1 MEQTIKMPQL
11 GESVTEG
18 TITTYLVK
26 PGDRVEEYEPLA
38 EVMTDKVT
46 AEIPATSAGV
56 IKEFLVPEGE
66 TVSVGTPVLTME
78 VESAETATV
87 PAKEES
93 KQEAVAQTEKVE
105 VAASAPSAPRKQSG
119 NGRYSPAVI
128 RLASENEIDLNE
140 LSGSGLGGRITRKDV
155 LRYLSEGRPA
165 RVQEPA
171 TQAPVQET
179 MVQTKLDVP
188 KEAPRPAVEPSKQ
201 MTGSAS
207 SSDRYESIPTAG
219 VRQAIANNMVRSK
232 HEAPHAW
239 LMIEVDVTN
248 LVEARAKLKDE
259 FMKREG
265 VKLTFMPFFMK
276 AAIEA
281 LKKYPMMNSEWAG
294 DHIKVHQDVH
304 LSVAV
309 AANDA
314 LYVPVIRQA
323 DEKNI
328 KGLAVALQDVATRA
342 RENRLKA
349 EEMRG
354 GTFTINNTGA
364 FGSIQSAPI
373 LNYPQAAILS
383 VESIVKR
390 PVWVNGMFAARDMVN
405 LCMSVDHRVLDGLV
419 AGQFLQAIK
428 QSLESI
434 DPNTYTLY

>member
-18 TITTYLVK
+18 TITTFLVK

-56 IKEFLVPEGE
+56 VKEILIGEGD
-66 TVSVGTPVLTME
+66 TVAVGTPVLVME
-78 VESAETATV
+78 VAGAEKETPQVESEETVQEPVA
-87 PAKEES
+87 
-93 KQEAVAQTEKVE
+93 EAVSAA
-105 VAASAPSAPRKQSG
+105 AASTPRKQSG
-119 NGRYSPAVI
+119 NGRFSPAVI
-128 RLASENEIDLNE
+128 RLANENDIDLND
-140 LSGSGLGGRITRKDV
+140 LDGSGLGGRITRKDV
-155 LRYLSEGRPA
+155 LRYLSEGRPVKPEA
-165 RVQEPA
+165 A

-179 MVQTKLDVP
+179 MTQVKLDVP
-188 KEAPRPAVEPSKQ
+188 TEAEKPDVAPVTAPTPSEP
-201 MTGSAS
+201 
-207 SSDRYESIPTAG
+207 SSDRVELIPTAG

-248 LVEARAKLKDE
+248 LVETRAKLKDE
-259 FMKREG
+259 FFNQEG

-276 AAIEA
+276 AAVEA
-281 LKKYPMMNSEWAG
+281 LKKHPMMNSEWAG
-294 DHIKVHQDVH
+294 DHIKVHKDIH

-314 LYVPVIRQA
+314 LYVPVIQHA

-328 KGLAVALQDVATRA
+328 KGLAVALQDVASRA
-342 RENRLKA
+342 RANRLTA
-349 EEMRG
+349 SEMRG

-390 PVWVNGMFAARDMVN
+390 PVWVNGMFAARDIVN

-419 AGQFLQAIK
+419 AGQFLQSIK
-428 QSLESI
+428 QSLEAI

>member
-1 MEQTIKMPQL
+1 MEQTITMPQL

-56 IKEFLVPEGE
+56 VKEFLIPEGE

-78 VESAETATV
+78 VESAEEAAVETKTEPIAETA
-87 PAKEES
+87 PAESVS
-93 KQEAVAQTEKVE
+93 KQAVAT
-105 VAASAPSAPRKQSG
+105 APKKQSG

-128 RLASENEIDLNE
+128 RLANENDIDLNE
-140 LSGSGLGGRITRKDV
+140 LSGSGLGGRITRKDI

-165 RVQEPA
+165 STSEQA

-188 KEAPRPAVEPSKQ
+188 TEAPRPVVEPSQ
-201 MTGSAS
+201 PVAS
-207 SSDRYESIPTAG
+207 SSTSSGRYESIPTAG

-294 DHIKVHQDVH
+294 DHIKVHQDIH

-328 KGLAVALQDVATRA
+328 KGLAVSLQDVATRA

-373 LNYPQAAILS
+373 LNYPQAGILS

-390 PVWVNGMFAARDMVN
+390 PVWMNGMFAARDMVN

-428 QSLESI
+428 HSLESI
-434 DPNTYTLY
+434 DPNTYTVY

>member
-18 TITTYLVK
+18 TITTFLVK

-46 AEIPATSAGV
+46 AEIPATSPGV
-56 IKEFLVPEGE
+56 IKEILIDEGE
-66 TVSVGTPVLTME
+66 TVGVGTPVLIME
-78 VESAETATV
+78 VAGNEEAPTASKQEEPAETKEEPVAVESA
-87 PAKEES
+87 PAS
-93 KQEAVAQTEKVE
+93 KQVNRSK
-105 VAASAPSAPRKQSG
+105 SG
-119 NGRYSPAVI
+119 RFSPAVI
-128 RLASENEIDLNE
+128 RLANENDIDLNE
-140 LSGSGLGGRITRKDV
+140 LSGSGLGGRITRKDIQ
-155 LRYLSEGRPA
+155 RYLSDGRPA
-165 RVQEPA
+165 AVAKTPA
-171 TQAPVQET
+171 EAPIQET
-179 MVQTKLDVP
+179 MMQEKIDIP
-188 KEAPRPAVEPSKQ
+188 KEESSSAVEPVNVSQ
-201 MTGSAS
+201 PIAS
-207 SSDRYESIPTAG
+207 SERIDTIPTAG

-248 LVEARAKLKDE
+248 LVETRAKLKDE
-259 FMKREG
+259 FLKKEG

-281 LKKYPMMNSEWAG
+281 LKKQPMINSEWAG
-294 DHIKVHQDVH
+294 DHIKVHKDIH

-314 LYVPVIRQA
+314 LFVPVIKHA

-349 EEMRG
+349 DEMRG

-434 DPNTYTLY
+434 DSTTYTLY

>member
-1 MEQTIKMPQL
+1 MEQIIKMPQL

-18 TITTYLVK
+18 TITTFLVK

-56 IKEFLVPEGE
+56 VKQMLISEGD
-66 TVSVGTPVLTME
+66 TVAVGTPVLTME
-78 VESAETATV
+78 VEAAESAPVKAEVEPVQVEAAPVETKQAVTAT
-87 PAKEES
+87 S
-93 KQEAVAQTEKVE
+93 
-105 VAASAPSAPRKQSG
+105 SAPRKQN
-119 NGRYSPAVI
+119 NGRFSPAVI
-128 RLASENEIDLNE
+128 RLANENAIDLNE
-140 LSGSGLGGRITRKDV
+140 LDGSGLGGRITRKDV
-155 LRYLSEGRPA
+155 LRYLSEGRPVKPEA
-165 RVQEPA
+165 A
-171 TQAPVQET
+171 TQVPVQET
-179 MVQTKLDVP
+179 MTQTKLDVP
-188 KEAPRPAVEPSKQ
+188 ETVATPAVTPSVPA
-201 MTGSAS
+201 TGA
-207 SSDRYESIPTAG
+207 SSDRVELIPTAG

-248 LVEARAKLKDE
+248 LVAARAKLKDE
-259 FMKREG
+259 FFKREG

-281 LKKYPMMNSEWAG
+281 LKKHPMMNSEWAG
-294 DHIKVHQDVH
+294 DHIKVHQDIH

-314 LYVPVIRQA
+314 LYVPVIKHA

-328 KGLAVALQDVATRA
+328 KGLAVALQDVAARA
-342 RENRLKA
+342 RGNRLKA
-349 EEMRG
+349 DEMRG

-434 DPNTYTLY
+434 DPDTYTLY

>member
-18 TITTYLVK
+18 TITTFLVK

-46 AEIPATSAGV
+46 AEIPATSAGI
-56 IKEFLVPEGE
+56 IKELLIGEGD

-78 VESAETATV
+78 VASATDEPAELTTEDTKQPEQAAVVATV
-87 PAKEES
+87 P
-93 KQEAVAQTEKVE
+93 V
-105 VAASAPSAPRKQSG
+105 SAPPRNRSA
-119 NGRYSPAVI
+119 NGRFSPAVI
-128 RLASENEIDLNE
+128 RLASENDIDLDQ
-140 LSGSGLGGRITRKDV
+140 LDGSGLGGRITRKDV
-155 LRYLSEGRPA
+155 LRYLSEGRP
-165 RVQEPA
+165 RQPEPA
-171 TQAPVQET
+171 TQVPVQET
-179 MVQTKLDVP
+179 MTQVKLDVP
-188 KEAPRPAVEPSKQ
+188 ETVTKPVVAPMTASTPSE
-201 MTGSAS
+201 
-207 SSDRYESIPTAG
+207 SSDRIEMIPTAG
-219 VRQAIANNMVRSK
+219 VRQAIASNMVRSK

-259 FMKREG
+259 FFEREG

-276 AAIEA
+276 AAVEG
-281 LKKYPMMNSEWAG
+281 LKKHPMMNSEWAG
-294 DHIKVHQDVH
+294 DHIKVHKDIH

-314 LYVPVIRQA
+314 LYVPVIKHA

-328 KGLAVALQDVATRA
+328 KGLAVALQDVAGRA
-342 RENRLKA
+342 RANRLKA
-349 EEMRG
+349 DEMRG

>member
-1 MEQTIKMPQL
+1 MEQIIKMPQL

-18 TITTYLVK
+18 TITTFLVK
-26 PGDRVEEYEPLA
+26 PGDRVDEYEPLA

-56 IKEFLVPEGE
+56 IKELLIGEGD

-78 VESAETATV
+78 VESVVNEPAEVKSEATKQPEQAKAVVAATAT
-87 PAKEES
+87 
-93 KQEAVAQTEKVE
+93 
-105 VAASAPSAPRKQSG
+105 ASASPRKQSG
-119 NGRYSPAVI
+119 NGRFSPAVI
-128 RLASENEIDLNE
+128 RLANENEIDLDQ
-140 LSGSGLGGRITRKDV
+140 LDGSGLGGRITRKDV
-155 LRYLSEGRPA
+155 LRYLSEGRPNKA
-165 RVQEPA
+165 EPA
-171 TQAPVQET
+171 TQVSLQET

-188 KEAPRPAVEPSKQ
+188 TEAPRVAVEP
-201 MTGSAS
+201 TVEPTVV
-207 SSDRYESIPTAG
+207 SSDRVEMIPTAG
-219 VRQAIANNMVRSK
+219 VRQAIASNMVRSK

-248 LVEARAKLKDE
+248 LVETRAKLKDE
-259 FMKREG
+259 FFKSEG

-276 AAIEA
+276 AAVES
-281 LKKYPMMNSEWAG
+281 LKKHPMMNSEWAG
-294 DHIKVHQDVH
+294 DHIKVHKDIH

-314 LYVPVIRQA
+314 LYVPVIKHA

-328 KGLAVALQDVATRA
+328 KGLAVALQDVASRA
-342 RENRLKA
+342 RANRLKA
-349 EEMRG
+349 DEMRG

>member
-18 TITTYLVK
+18 TITTFLVK

-56 IKEFLVPEGE
+56 VKEILIGEGD
-66 TVSVGTPVLTME
+66 TVAVGTPVLVME
-78 VESAETATV
+78 VAGTEKETPQVESEETVQEPVA
-87 PAKEES
+87 
-93 KQEAVAQTEKVE
+93 EAVSAA
-105 VAASAPSAPRKQSG
+105 AASTPRKQSG
-119 NGRYSPAVI
+119 NGRFSPAVI
-128 RLASENEIDLNE
+128 RLANENDIDLND
-140 LSGSGLGGRITRKDV
+140 LDGSGLGGRITRKDV
-155 LRYLSEGRPA
+155 LRYLSEGRPVKPEA
-165 RVQEPA
+165 A

-179 MVQTKLDVP
+179 MTQVKLDVP
-188 KEAPRPAVEPSKQ
+188 TEAEKPAVAPVTAPTPSEP
-201 MTGSAS
+201 
-207 SSDRYESIPTAG
+207 SSDRVELIPTAG

-248 LVEARAKLKDE
+248 LVETRAKLKDE
-259 FMKREG
+259 FFNQEG

-276 AAIEA
+276 AAVEA
-281 LKKYPMMNSEWAG
+281 LKKHPMMNSEWAG
-294 DHIKVHQDVH
+294 DHIKVHKDIH

-314 LYVPVIRQA
+314 LYVPVIQHA

-328 KGLAVALQDVATRA
+328 KGLAVALQDVASRA
-342 RENRLKA
+342 RTNRLTA
-349 EEMRG
+349 SEMRG

-390 PVWVNGMFAARDMVN
+390 PVWVNGMFAARDIVN

-419 AGQFLQAIK
+419 AGQFLQSIK
-428 QSLESI
+428 QSLEAI

>member
-1 MEQTIKMPQL
+1 MEQIIKMPQL

-18 TITTYLVK
+18 TITTFLVK
-26 PGDRVEEYEPLA
+26 PGDRVDEYEPLA

-56 IKEFLVPEGE
+56 IKELLIGEGD

-78 VESAETATV
+78 VESAVNEPAEVKSEATKQPEQAKAVVAATAT
-87 PAKEES
+87 
-93 KQEAVAQTEKVE
+93 
-105 VAASAPSAPRKQSG
+105 ASASPRKQSG
-119 NGRYSPAVI
+119 NGRFSPAVI
-128 RLASENEIDLNE
+128 RLANENEIDLDQ
-140 LSGSGLGGRITRKDV
+140 LDGSGLGGRITRKDV
-155 LRYLSEGRPA
+155 LRYLSEGRPNK
-165 RVQEPA
+165 VEPA
-171 TQAPVQET
+171 TQVSLQET

-188 KEAPRPAVEPSKQ
+188 TEAPRVTVEP
-201 MTGSAS
+201 TVEPTVV
-207 SSDRYESIPTAG
+207 SSDRVEMIPTAG
-219 VRQAIANNMVRSK
+219 VRQAIASNMVRSK

-248 LVEARAKLKDE
+248 LVETRAKLKDE
-259 FMKREG
+259 FFKSEG

-276 AAIEA
+276 AAVES
-281 LKKYPMMNSEWAG
+281 LKKHPMMNSEWAG
-294 DHIKVHQDVH
+294 DHIKVHKDIH

-314 LYVPVIRQA
+314 LYVPVIKHA

-328 KGLAVALQDVATRA
+328 KGLAVALQDVASRA
-342 RENRLKA
+342 RANRLKA
-349 EEMRG
+349 DEMRG

>member
-18 TITTYLVK
+18 TITTFLVK
-26 PGDRVEEYEPLA
+26 PGDRVDEYEPLA

-56 IKEFLVPEGE
+56 IKEILIGEGD
-66 TVSVGTPVLTME
+66 TVAVGTPVLVME
-78 VESAETATV
+78 VEAAV
-87 PAKEES
+87 QEEPV
-93 KQEAVAQTEKVE
+93 QEASTKEAVVETSVTEGRAEAVT
-105 VAASAPSAPRKQSG
+105 ASSARKPSG
-119 NGRYSPAVI
+119 NGRFSPAVI
-128 RLASENEIDLNE
+128 RLANENDIDLNE
-140 LSGSGLGGRITRKDV
+140 LDGSGLGGRITRKDV

-165 RVQEPA
+165 KSVA
-171 TQAPVQET
+171 TQAPLQET
-179 MVQTKLDVP
+179 MVQQKLDVP
-188 KEAPRPAVEPSKQ
+188 TEAEAVKEAPPAPAPAPE
-201 MTGSAS
+201 T
-207 SSDRYESIPTAG
+207 SSDRVEMIPTAG
-219 VRQAIANNMVRSK
+219 VRQAIATNMVRSK

-259 FMKREG
+259 FFKQEG

-276 AAIEA
+276 AAVEA

-294 DHIKVHQDVH
+294 DHIKVHKDIH

-314 LYVPVIRQA
+314 LYVPVIKHA

-328 KGLAVALQDVATRA
+328 KGLAVALQDVASRA
-342 RENRLKA
+342 RANRLSA
-349 EEMRG
+349 NEMRG

-390 PVWVNGMFAARDMVN
+390 PVWVNGMFAARDIVN

-419 AGQFLQAIK
+419 AGQFLQAMK

-434 DPNTYTLY
+434 DPNTSSVY

>member
-18 TITTYLVK
+18 TITTFLVK
-26 PGDRVEEYEPLA
+26 PGDRVDEYEPLA

-56 IKEFLVPEGE
+56 IKEILIGEGD
-66 TVSVGTPVLTME
+66 TVAVGTPVLVME
-78 VESAETATV
+78 VEAAV
-87 PAKEES
+87 QEEPV
-93 KQEAVAQTEKVE
+93 QEASTKEAVVETSVTEGRAEAVT
-105 VAASAPSAPRKQSG
+105 ASSARKPSG
-119 NGRYSPAVI
+119 NGRFSPAVI
-128 RLASENEIDLNE
+128 RLANENDIDLNE
-140 LSGSGLGGRITRKDV
+140 LDGSGLGGRITRKDV
-155 LRYLSEGRPA
+155 LRYLSEGRP
-165 RVQEPA
+165 VKSGA
-171 TQAPVQET
+171 TQAPLQET
-179 MVQTKLDVP
+179 MVQQKLDVP
-188 KEAPRPAVEPSKQ
+188 TEAEAVKEAPPAPAPAPE
-201 MTGSAS
+201 T
-207 SSDRYESIPTAG
+207 SSDRVEMIPTAG
-219 VRQAIANNMVRSK
+219 VRQAIATNMVRSK

-259 FMKREG
+259 FFKQEG

-276 AAIEA
+276 AAVEA

-294 DHIKVHQDVH
+294 DHIKVHKDIH

-314 LYVPVIRQA
+314 LYVPVIKHA

-328 KGLAVALQDVATRA
+328 KGLAVALQDVASRA
-342 RENRLKA
+342 RANRLSA
-349 EEMRG
+349 NEMRG

-390 PVWVNGMFAARDMVN
+390 PVWVNGMFAARDIVN

-419 AGQFLQAIK
+419 AGQFLQAMK

-434 DPNTYTLY
+434 DPNTSSVY

>member
-1 MEQTIKMPQL
+1 MEQTITMPQL

-46 AEIPATSAGV
+46 AEIPATSAGIV
-56 IKEFLVPEGE
+56 KEFLIPEGE

-78 VESAETATV
+78 VESAEEAVTETKTEPVAEAEPAEPAAAKQAVATV
-87 PAKEES
+87 PK
-93 KQEAVAQTEKVE
+93 
-105 VAASAPSAPRKQSG
+105 KQSG
-119 NGRYSPAVI
+119 YGRYSPAVI
-128 RLASENEIDLNE
+128 RLANENNIDLNE
-140 LSGSGLGGRITRKDV
+140 LSGSGLGGRITRKDI

-165 RVQEPA
+165 STPEKA

-179 MVQTKLDVP
+179 MVQTKMDVP
-188 KEAPRPAVEPSKQ
+188 TEAPRPAVEPSQ
-201 MTGSAS
+201 SAASTSTG
-207 SSDRYESIPTAG
+207 RYETIPTAG

-294 DHIKVHQDVH
+294 DHIKVHQDIH

-328 KGLAVALQDVATRA
+328 KGLAVALQDVASRA

-390 PVWVNGMFAARDMVN
+390 PVWMNGMFAARDMVN

-434 DPNTYTLY
+434 DPNTYTVY

>member
-18 TITTYLVK
+18 TITTFLVK
-26 PGDRVEEYEPLA
+26 LGDRVEEYEPLA

-56 IKEFLVPEGE
+56 VKQILISEGD
-66 TVSVGTPVLTME
+66 TVAVGTPVLVME
-78 VESAETATV
+78 VEGADSA
-87 PAKEES
+87 PAKAEVVAEPTQVEAAPVET
-93 KQEAVAQTEKVE
+93 KQAVT
-105 VAASAPSAPRKQSG
+105 AASAAPRKQN
-119 NGRYSPAVI
+119 NGRFSPAVI
-128 RLASENEIDLNE
+128 RLANENAIDLNE
-140 LSGSGLGGRITRKDV
+140 LDGSGLGGRITRKDV

-165 RVQEPA
+165 KPEVA
-171 TQAPVQET
+171 TQVPVQET
-179 MVQTKLDVP
+179 MTQTKLDVP
-188 KEAPRPAVEPSKQ
+188 ETAAAPSVSPSVPA
-201 MTGSAS
+201 TGA
-207 SSDRYESIPTAG
+207 SSDRVELIPTAG

-248 LVEARAKLKDE
+248 LVTARAKLKDE
-259 FMKREG
+259 FFKREG

-281 LKKYPMMNSEWAG
+281 LKKHPMMNSEWAG
-294 DHIKVHQDVH
+294 DHIKVYQDIH

-314 LYVPVIRQA
+314 LYVPVIKHA

-328 KGLAVALQDVATRA
+328 KGLAVALQDVAARA
-342 RENRLKA
+342 RGNRLKA
-349 EEMRG
+349 DEMRG

-434 DPNTYTLY
+434 DADTYTLY

>member
-1 MEQTIKMPQL
+1 MEQTITMPQL

-46 AEIPATSAGV
+46 AEIPATSAGIV
-56 IKEFLVPEGE
+56 KEFLIPEGE

-78 VESAETATV
+78 VESAE
-87 PAKEES
+87 
-93 KQEAVAQTEKVE
+93 EAVVETKTEPIAE
-105 VAASAPSAPRKQSG
+105 TTPAEPVAKQAVATAPKKQNG

-128 RLASENEIDLNE
+128 RLANENDIDLNE
-140 LSGSGLGGRITRKDV
+140 LSGSGLGGRITRKDI

-165 RVQEPA
+165 STPDQA

-179 MVQTKLDVP
+179 MVQTKMDVP
-188 KEAPRPAVEPSKQ
+188 TEAPRPVVEPSQ
-201 MTGSAS
+201 PVASSSAS
-207 SSDRYESIPTAG
+207 SGRYESIPTAG

-248 LVEARAKLKDE
+248 LVLARAKLKDE

-294 DHIKVHQDVH
+294 DHIKVHQDIH

-328 KGLAVALQDVATRA
+328 KGLAVALQDVASRA

-390 PVWVNGMFAARDMVN
+390 PVWMNGMFAARDMVN

-434 DPNTYTLY
+434 DPNTYTVY

>member
-1 MEQTIKMPQL
+1 MEQTITMPQL

-46 AEIPATSAGV
+46 AEIPATSAGIV
-56 IKEFLVPEGE
+56 KEFLIPEGE

-78 VESAETATV
+78 VESAEEAVTETKTEPVAEAAPSVPSEAKQAVATV
-87 PAKEES
+87 PK
-93 KQEAVAQTEKVE
+93 
-105 VAASAPSAPRKQSG
+105 KQSG

-128 RLASENEIDLNE
+128 RLANENNIDLNE
-140 LSGSGLGGRITRKDV
+140 LSGSGLGGRITRKDI

-165 RVQEPA
+165 STPEKV
-171 TQAPVQET
+171 TQAPLQET
-179 MVQTKLDVP
+179 MVQTKMDVP
-188 KEAPRPAVEPSKQ
+188 TEAPRPAVEPSQ
-201 MTGSAS
+201 PAASTSTG
-207 SSDRYESIPTAG
+207 RYETIPTAG

-248 LVEARAKLKDE
+248 LVEARARLKDE

-281 LKKYPMMNSEWAG
+281 LKKYPMMNSEWAS
-294 DHIKVHQDVH
+294 DHIKVHQDIH

-328 KGLAVALQDVATRA
+328 KGLAVALQDVASRA

-390 PVWVNGMFAARDMVN
+390 PVWMNGMFAARDMVN

-434 DPNTYTLY
+434 DPNTYTVY

>member
-18 TITTYLVK
+18 TITTFLVK

-56 IKEFLVPEGE
+56 VKEILIGEGD
-66 TVSVGTPVLTME
+66 TVAVGTPVLTME
-78 VESAETATV
+78 VEGASKEAPEAASEETV
-87 PAKEES
+87 QSP
-93 KQEAVAQTEKVE
+93 VAE
-105 VAASAPSAPRKQSG
+105 VASAAPASTPRKQSG

-128 RLASENEIDLNE
+128 RLANENEIDLNE
-140 LSGSGLGGRITRKDV
+140 LDGSGLGGRITRKDV
-155 LRYLSEGRPA
+155 LRYLSEGRPVKPEA
-165 RVQEPA
+165 A

-179 MVQTKLDVP
+179 MTQVKLDVP
-188 KEAPRPAVEPSKQ
+188 AEAAKPVQAPLPASTSSEP
-201 MTGSAS
+201 
-207 SSDRYESIPTAG
+207 SSDRVELIPTAG

-248 LVEARAKLKDE
+248 LVLTRAKLKEE
-259 FMKREG
+259 FFNREG

-276 AAIEA
+276 AAVEA
-281 LKKYPMMNSEWAG
+281 LKQHPMMNSEWAG
-294 DHIKVHQDVH
+294 DHIKVHKDIH

-314 LYVPVIRQA
+314 LYVPVIKHA

-328 KGLAVALQDVATRA
+328 KGLAVALQDVASRA
-342 RENRLKA
+342 RANRLSA
-349 EEMRG
+349 NEMRG

-390 PVWVNGMFAARDMVN
+390 PVWVNGMFAARDIVN

-419 AGQFLQAIK
+419 AGQFLQSIK
-428 QSLESI
+428 QSLEAI

>member
-18 TITTYLVK
+18 TITTFLVK
-26 PGDRVEEYEPLA
+26 PGDRVDEYEPLA

-56 IKEFLVPEGE
+56 IKEILIGEGD
-66 TVSVGTPVLTME
+66 TVAVGTPVLVME
-78 VESAETATV
+78 VEAAV
-87 PAKEES
+87 QEEPV
-93 KQEAVAQTEKVE
+93 QEASTKEAVVETSVTEGRAEAVT
-105 VAASAPSAPRKQSG
+105 ASSARKPSG
-119 NGRYSPAVI
+119 NGRFSPAVI
-128 RLASENEIDLNE
+128 RLANENDIDLNE
-140 LSGSGLGGRITRKDV
+140 LDGSGLGGRITRKDV

-165 RVQEPA
+165 KSRA
-171 TQAPVQET
+171 TQAPLQET
-179 MVQTKLDVP
+179 MVQQKLDVP
-188 KEAPRPAVEPSKQ
+188 TEAEAVKEAPPAPAPAPE
-201 MTGSAS
+201 T
-207 SSDRYESIPTAG
+207 SSDRVEMIPTAG
-219 VRQAIANNMVRSK
+219 VRQAIATNMVRSK

-259 FMKREG
+259 FFKQEG

-276 AAIEA
+276 AAVEA

-294 DHIKVHQDVH
+294 DHIKVHKDIH

-314 LYVPVIRQA
+314 LYVPVIKHA

-328 KGLAVALQDVATRA
+328 KGLAVALQDVASRA
-342 RENRLKA
+342 RTNRLSA
-349 EEMRG
+349 NEMRG

-390 PVWVNGMFAARDMVN
+390 PVWVNGMFAARDIVN

-419 AGQFLQAIK
+419 AGQFLQAMK

-434 DPNTYTLY
+434 DPNTSSVY

>member
-18 TITTYLVK
+18 TITTFLVK

-56 IKEFLVPEGE
+56 VKEMLISEGD
-66 TVSVGTPVLTME
+66 TVAVGTPVLIME
-78 VESAETATV
+78 VEGAESTPEKAEPKAEPAQVESAPVET
-87 PAKEES
+87 
-93 KQEAVAQTEKVE
+93 KQAVT
-105 VAASAPSAPRKQSG
+105 AASAAPRKQN
-119 NGRYSPAVI
+119 NGRFSPAVI
-128 RLASENEIDLNE
+128 RLANENAIDLNE
-140 LSGSGLGGRITRKDV
+140 LDGSGLGGRITRKDV
-155 LRYLSEGRPA
+155 LRYLSEGRPVKPEA
-165 RVQEPA
+165 A
-171 TQAPVQET
+171 TQTPVQET
-179 MVQTKLDVP
+179 MTQVKLEVP
-188 KEAPRPAVEPSKQ
+188 ETVAAPAVTPAA
-201 MTGSAS
+201 TTSADVS
-207 SSDRYESIPTAG
+207 TDRVELIPTAG
-219 VRQAIANNMVRSK
+219 VRQAIASNMVRSK

-248 LVEARAKLKDE
+248 LVSARAKLKDE
-259 FMKREG
+259 FFKREG

-281 LKKYPMMNSEWAG
+281 LKKHPMMNSEWAG
-294 DHIKVHQDVH
+294 DHIKVYQDIH

-314 LYVPVIRQA
+314 LYVPVIKHA

-328 KGLAVALQDVATRA
+328 KGLAVALQDVAARA
-342 RENRLKA
+342 RGNRLKA
-349 EEMRG
+349 DEMRG

-434 DPNTYTLY
+434 DPDTYTLY

>member
-18 TITTYLVK
+18 TITTFLVK

-46 AEIPATSAGV
+46 AEIPATSAGI
-56 IKEFLVPEGE
+56 IKELLIGEGD

-78 VESAETATV
+78 VASATDEPAEVTTEDTKQPEQAAVVATV
-87 PAKEES
+87 P
-93 KQEAVAQTEKVE
+93 V
-105 VAASAPSAPRKQSG
+105 SAPPRNRSA
-119 NGRYSPAVI
+119 NGRFSPAVI
-128 RLASENEIDLNE
+128 RLASENDIDLDQ
-140 LSGSGLGGRITRKDV
+140 LDGSGLGGRITRKDV
-155 LRYLSEGRPA
+155 LRYLSEGRP
-165 RVQEPA
+165 RQPEPA
-171 TQAPVQET
+171 TQVPVQET
-179 MVQTKLDVP
+179 MTQVKLDVP
-188 KEAPRPAVEPSKQ
+188 ETVTKPSVAPMTASTPSE
-201 MTGSAS
+201 
-207 SSDRYESIPTAG
+207 SSDRIEMIPTAG
-219 VRQAIANNMVRSK
+219 VRQAIASNMVRSK

-259 FMKREG
+259 FFEREG

-276 AAIEA
+276 AAVEG
-281 LKKYPMMNSEWAG
+281 LKKHPMMNSEWAG
-294 DHIKVHQDVH
+294 DHIKVHKDIH

-314 LYVPVIRQA
+314 LYVPVIKHA

-328 KGLAVALQDVATRA
+328 KGLAVALQDVAGRA
-342 RENRLKA
+342 RANRLKA
-349 EEMRG
+349 DEMRG

>member
-18 TITTYLVK
+18 TITTFLVK

-56 IKEFLVPEGE
+56 VKQILISEGD
-66 TVSVGTPVLTME
+66 TVAVGTPVLVME
-78 VESAETATV
+78 VEGADSA
-87 PAKEES
+87 PAKAEVEAEPEQVEAPPVET
-93 KQEAVAQTEKVE
+93 KQAVT
-105 VAASAPSAPRKQSG
+105 AASAAPRKQN
-119 NGRYSPAVI
+119 NGRFSPAVI
-128 RLASENEIDLNE
+128 RLANENSIDLNE
-140 LSGSGLGGRITRKDV
+140 LDGSGLGGRITRKDV
-155 LRYLSEGRPA
+155 LRYVSEGRPVKSEA
-165 RVQEPA
+165 A
-171 TQAPVQET
+171 TQVSVQET
-179 MVQTKLDVP
+179 MSQTKLDVP
-188 KEAPRPAVEPSKQ
+188 ETVAAPAVSPSVPA
-201 MTGSAS
+201 TGA
-207 SSDRYESIPTAG
+207 SSDRVELIPTAG

-248 LVEARAKLKDE
+248 LVTARAKLKDE
-259 FMKREG
+259 FFKREG

-281 LKKYPMMNSEWAG
+281 LKKHPMMNSEWAG
-294 DHIKVHQDVH
+294 DHIKVHQDIH

-314 LYVPVIRQA
+314 LYVPVIKHA

-328 KGLAVALQDVATRA
+328 KGLAVALQDVAARA
-342 RENRLKA
+342 RGNRLKA
-349 EEMRG
+349 DEMRG

-419 AGQFLQAIK
+419 AGQFMQAIK

-434 DPNTYTLY
+434 DPDTYTLY

>member
-18 TITTYLVK
+18 TITTFLVK

-46 AEIPATSAGV
+46 AEIPATSAGIV
-56 IKEFLVPEGE
+56 KEMLISEGD
-66 TVSVGTPVLTME
+66 TVAVGTPVLIME
-78 VESAETATV
+78 VEGAESA
-87 PAKEES
+87 PAKPEGEAEP
-93 KQEAVAQTEKVE
+93 KQVE
-105 VAASAPSAPRKQSG
+105 SAPVETKQAVTAAPRKQN
-119 NGRYSPAVI
+119 NGRFSPAVI
-128 RLASENEIDLNE
+128 RLANKNAIDLNE
-140 LSGSGLGGRITRKDV
+140 LDGSGLGGRITRKDV
-155 LRYLSEGRPA
+155 LRYLSEGRP
-165 RVQEPA
+165 
-171 TQAPVQET
+171 VQET
-179 MVQTKLDVP
+179 MTQVKHDVP
-188 KEAPRPAVEPSKQ
+188 ETVAAPAVTPSAPAA
-201 MTGSAS
+201 SS
-207 SSDRYESIPTAG
+207 SSDRVELIPTAG

-248 LVEARAKLKDE
+248 LVTTRAKLKDE
-259 FMKREG
+259 FFKREG

-281 LKKYPMMNSEWAG
+281 LKKHPMMNSEWAG
-294 DHIKVHQDVH
+294 DHIKVHQDIH

-314 LYVPVIRQA
+314 LYVPVIKHA

-328 KGLAVALQDVATRA
+328 KGLAVALQDVAARA
-342 RENRLKA
+342 RGNRLKGD
-349 EEMRG
+349 EMRG

-434 DPNTYTLY
+434 DPDTYTLY

>member
-56 IKEFLVPEGE
+56 VKAFLIAEGE

-78 VESAETATV
+78 IDGAESSDSTH
-87 PAKEES
+87 
-93 KQEAVAQTEKVE
+93 VAQDVQSE
-105 VAASAPSAPRKQSG
+105 VAVTEPPVATAKPSTKR
-119 NGRYSPAVI
+119 NGRFSPAVL
-128 RLASENEIDLNE
+128 RLAEEHAIDLNQ
-140 LSGSGLGGRITRKDV
+140 LTGTGLGGRITRKDL
-155 LRYLSEGRPA
+155 LRYVAEGSPQA
-165 RVQEPA
+165 TET
-171 TQAPVQET
+171 TQAPLQET
-179 MVQTKLDVP
+179 MVQTPV
-188 KEAPRPAVEPSKQ
+188 EAPTEAVRPKVEPAVTPAVTTQPS
-201 MTGSAS
+201 G
-207 SSDRYESIPTAG
+207 RYETISTAG
-219 VRQAIANNMVRSK
+219 VRQAIASNMVRSK

-239 LMIEVDVTN
+239 LMIEVDVTH
-248 LVEARAKLKDE
+248 LVEARNRLKDD
-259 FMKREG
+259 FMRQEG

-281 LKKYPMMNSEWAG
+281 LKRYPMMNSEWAG
-294 DHIKVHQDVH
+294 DHIKVHQDIH

-323 DEKNI
+323 DEKNL

-349 EEMRG
+349 DEMRG

-390 PVWVNGMFAARDMVN
+390 PVWMNGMFAARDMVN

-419 AGQFLQAIK
+419 AGQFLQAMK

-434 DPNTYTLY
+434 DPQTYTAY

>member
-1 MEQTIKMPQL
+1 MEQIIKMPQL

-18 TITTYLVK
+18 TITTFLVK
-26 PGDRVEEYEPLA
+26 PGDRVDEYEPLA

-56 IKEFLVPEGE
+56 VKEILIGEGD
-66 TVSVGTPVLTME
+66 TVAVGTPVLVME
-78 VESAETATV
+78 VEGAGAEKPVDEAPSNEPVAEERPVEAAAATA
-87 PAKEES
+87 
-93 KQEAVAQTEKVE
+93 
-105 VAASAPSAPRKQSG
+105 SAPRKQSG
-119 NGRYSPAVI
+119 NGRFSPAVI
-128 RLASENEIDLNE
+128 RLANENDIDLNQ
-140 LSGSGLGGRITRKDV
+140 LDGSGLGGRITRKDV
-155 LRYLSEGRPA
+155 LRYLSEGRP
-165 RVQEPA
+165 VKSEA
-171 TQAPVQET
+171 TQAPLQET
-179 MVQTKLDVP
+179 MIQEKLDVP
-188 KEAPRPAVEPSKQ
+188 KEAETVNVAPPASPAQE
-201 MTGSAS
+201 
-207 SSDRYESIPTAG
+207 SSDRIERIPTAG
-219 VRQAIANNMVRSK
+219 VRQAIASNMVRSK

-248 LVEARAKLKDE
+248 LVETRAKLKDD
-259 FMKREG
+259 FLKQEG

-276 AAIEA
+276 AAVEA

-294 DHIKVHQDVH
+294 DHIKVHQDIH

-314 LYVPVIRQA
+314 LYVPVIKHA

-328 KGLAVALQDVATRA
+328 KGLAVALQDVASRA
-342 RENRLKA
+342 RANRLSA
-349 EEMRG
+349 NEMRG

-390 PVWVNGMFAARDMVN
+390 PVWVNGMFAARDIVN

-419 AGQFLQAIK
+419 AGQFLQAMK

-434 DPNTYTLY
+434 DPNTYTVY

>member
-1 MEQTIKMPQL
+1 MEQTITMPQL

-46 AEIPATSAGV
+46 AEIPATSAGIV
-56 IKEFLVPEGE
+56 KEFLIPEGE

-78 VESAETATV
+78 VESAEEAVTETKTEPVAEAAPSVPSEAKQAVATV
-87 PAKEES
+87 PK
-93 KQEAVAQTEKVE
+93 
-105 VAASAPSAPRKQSG
+105 KQSG

-128 RLASENEIDLNE
+128 RLANENNIDLNE
-140 LSGSGLGGRITRKDV
+140 LSGSGLGGRITRKDI

-165 RVQEPA
+165 STPEKV
-171 TQAPVQET
+171 TQAPLQET
-179 MVQTKLDVP
+179 MVQTKMDVP
-188 KEAPRPAVEPSKQ
+188 TEAPRPAVEPSQ
-201 MTGSAS
+201 PAASTSTG
-207 SSDRYESIPTAG
+207 RYETIPTAG

-294 DHIKVHQDVH
+294 DHIKVHQDIH

-328 KGLAVALQDVATRA
+328 KGLAVALQDVASRA

-390 PVWVNGMFAARDMVN
+390 PVWMNGMFAARDMVN

-434 DPNTYTLY
+434 DPNTYTVY

>member
-18 TITTYLVK
+18 TITTFLVK

-56 IKEFLVPEGE
+56 VKQILISEGD
-66 TVSVGTPVLTME
+66 TVAVGTPVLVME
-78 VESAETATV
+78 VEGADSA
-87 PAKEES
+87 PAKAEVVAEPAQVEAAPVET
-93 KQEAVAQTEKVE
+93 KQAVT
-105 VAASAPSAPRKQSG
+105 AASAAPRKQN
-119 NGRYSPAVI
+119 NGRFSPAVI
-128 RLASENEIDLNE
+128 RLANENAIDLNE
-140 LSGSGLGGRITRKDV
+140 LDGSGLGGRITRKDV
-155 LRYLSEGRPA
+155 LRYLSEGHPVKPEA
-165 RVQEPA
+165 A
-171 TQAPVQET
+171 TQVPLQET
-179 MVQTKLDVP
+179 MTKTKLDVP
-188 KEAPRPAVEPSKQ
+188 ESAAAPSVSPSVPA
-201 MTGSAS
+201 TDA
-207 SSDRYESIPTAG
+207 SSDRVELIPTAG

-248 LVEARAKLKDE
+248 LVTARAKLKDE
-259 FMKREG
+259 FFKREG

-281 LKKYPMMNSEWAG
+281 LKKHPMMNSEWAG
-294 DHIKVHQDVH
+294 DHIKVHQDIH

-314 LYVPVIRQA
+314 LYVPVIKHA

-328 KGLAVALQDVATRA
+328 KGLAVALQDVAARA
-342 RENRLKA
+342 RGNRLKA
-349 EEMRG
+349 DEMRG

-434 DPNTYTLY
+434 DPDTYTLY

>member
-18 TITTYLVK
+18 TITTFLVK

-46 AEIPATSAGV
+46 AEIPATSAGI
-56 IKEFLVPEGE
+56 IKELLIGEGD

-78 VESAETATV
+78 VASATDEPAELTTEDTKQPEQAAVVATV
-87 PAKEES
+87 P
-93 KQEAVAQTEKVE
+93 V
-105 VAASAPSAPRKQSG
+105 SAPPRNRSA
-119 NGRYSPAVI
+119 NGRFSPAVI
-128 RLASENEIDLNE
+128 RLASENDIDLDQ
-140 LSGSGLGGRITRKDV
+140 LDGSGLGGRITRKDV
-155 LRYLSEGRPA
+155 LRYLSEGRP
-165 RVQEPA
+165 RQPEPA
-171 TQAPVQET
+171 TQV
-179 MVQTKLDVP
+179 KLDVP
-188 KEAPRPAVEPSKQ
+188 ETVTKPVVAPMTASTPSE
-201 MTGSAS
+201 
-207 SSDRYESIPTAG
+207 SSDRIEMIPTAG
-219 VRQAIANNMVRSK
+219 VRQAIASNMVRSK

-259 FMKREG
+259 FFEREG

-276 AAIEA
+276 AAVEG
-281 LKKYPMMNSEWAG
+281 LKKHPMMNSEWAG
-294 DHIKVHQDVH
+294 DHIKVHKDIH

-314 LYVPVIRQA
+314 LYVPVIKHA

-328 KGLAVALQDVATRA
+328 KGLAVALQDVAGRA
-342 RENRLKA
+342 RANRLKA
-349 EEMRG
+349 DEMRG

>member
-1 MEQTIKMPQL
+1 MEQTITMPQL

-56 IKEFLVPEGE
+56 VKEFLIPEGE

-78 VESAETATV
+78 VESAEEAAVETKTEPIAETA
-87 PAKEES
+87 PAEPVS
-93 KQEAVAQTEKVE
+93 KQAVATTPK
-105 VAASAPSAPRKQSG
+105 KQSG

-128 RLASENEIDLNE
+128 RLANENDIDLNE
-140 LSGSGLGGRITRKDV
+140 LSGSGLGGRITRKDI

-165 RVQEPA
+165 STPEKA

-179 MVQTKLDVP
+179 MVQTKMDVP
-188 KEAPRPAVEPSKQ
+188 TETPRPVVEPSQ
-201 MTGSAS
+201 PVAASSAS
-207 SSDRYESIPTAG
+207 SGRYESIPTAG

-294 DHIKVHQDVH
+294 DHIKVHQDIH

-328 KGLAVALQDVATRA
+328 KGLAVSLQDVATRA

-390 PVWVNGMFAARDMVN
+390 PVWMNGMFAARDIVN

-434 DPNTYTLY
+434 DPNTYTVY

>member
-18 TITTYLVK
+18 TITTFLVK
-26 PGDRVEEYEPLA
+26 PGDRVDEYEPLA

-56 IKEFLVPEGE
+56 IKELLIGEGD

-78 VESAETATV
+78 INGEASEPTEVN
-87 PAKEES
+87 KEETE
-93 KQEAVAQTEKVE
+93 QPDEQAV
-105 VAASAPSAPRKQSG
+105 VATTVASAPQRKQS
-119 NGRYSPAVI
+119 NGRFSPAVI
-128 RLASENEIDLNE
+128 RLASENEIDLDQLN
-140 LSGSGLGGRITRKDV
+140 GSGLGGRITRKDV
-155 LRYLSEGRPA
+155 LRYLSEGRPSEL
-165 RVQEPA
+165 EPA
-171 TQAPVQET
+171 TQLPVQET
-179 MVQTKLDVP
+179 MTQEKLDVP
-188 KEAPRPAVEPSKQ
+188 VEASKPTVTPVVSSTPSES
-201 MTGSAS
+201 T
-207 SSDRYESIPTAG
+207 DRIEMIPTAG

-248 LVEARAKLKDE
+248 LVETRAKLKDE
-259 FMKREG
+259 FFKREG

-276 AAIEA
+276 ATVEA
-281 LKKYPMMNSEWAG
+281 LKKHPMMNSEWAG
-294 DHIKVHQDVH
+294 DHIKVHQDIH

-314 LYVPVIRQA
+314 LYVPVIKHA

-328 KGLAVALQDVATRA
+328 KGLAVALQDVAGRA
-342 RENRLKA
+342 RANRLKA
-349 EEMRG
+349 DEMRG

-390 PVWVNGMFAARDMVN
+390 PVWVNGMFAARDIVN

-434 DPNTYTLY
+434 DANTYTLY

>member
-18 TITTYLVK
+18 TITTFLVK
-26 PGDRVEEYEPLA
+26 PGDRVEEYEPLV

-56 IKEFLVPEGE
+56 VKEMLISEGD
-66 TVSVGTPVLTME
+66 TVAVGTPVLIMEIEGADSAPAKAE
-78 VESAETATV
+78 VEAESAQVEAAPVET
-87 PAKEES
+87 
-93 KQEAVAQTEKVE
+93 KQAVA
-105 VAASAPSAPRKQSG
+105 AAAAPRKQT
-119 NGRYSPAVI
+119 NGRFSPAVI
-128 RLASENEIDLNE
+128 RLANENAIDLNE
-140 LSGSGLGGRITRKDV
+140 LDGSGLGGRITRKDV
-155 LRYLSEGRPA
+155 LRYLSEGRPGKSEA
-165 RVQEPA
+165 A

-179 MVQTKLDVP
+179 MTQVKLDVP
-188 KEAPRPAVEPSKQ
+188 ETVAAPAVTPPAPAAS
-201 MTGSAS
+201 S
-207 SSDRYESIPTAG
+207 SSDRIELIPTAG

-248 LVEARAKLKDE
+248 LVTARAKLKDE
-259 FMKREG
+259 FFKREG

-281 LKKYPMMNSEWAG
+281 LKKHPMMNSEWAG
-294 DHIKVHQDVH
+294 DHIKVHQDIH

-314 LYVPVIRQA
+314 LYVPVIKHA

-342 RENRLKA
+342 RGNRLKA
-349 EEMRG
+349 DEMRG

-434 DPNTYTLY
+434 DPDTYTLY

>member
-1 MEQTIKMPQL
+1 MEQTITMPQL

-46 AEIPATSAGV
+46 AEIPATSAGIV
-56 IKEFLVPEGE
+56 KEFLIPEGE

-78 VESAETATV
+78 VESAE
-87 PAKEES
+87 
-93 KQEAVAQTEKVE
+93 EAVVETKTEPIAE
-105 VAASAPSAPRKQSG
+105 TTPAEPVAKQAVATAPKKQNG

-128 RLASENEIDLNE
+128 RLANENDIDLNE
-140 LSGSGLGGRITRKDV
+140 LSGSGLGGRITRKDI

-165 RVQEPA
+165 STPDQA

-179 MVQTKLDVP
+179 MVQTKMDVP
-188 KEAPRPAVEPSKQ
+188 TEAPRPVVEPSQ
-201 MTGSAS
+201 PVASSSAS
-207 SSDRYESIPTAG
+207 SGRYESIPTAG

-248 LVEARAKLKDE
+248 LVLARAKLKDE

-294 DHIKVHQDVH
+294 DHIKVHQDIH

-328 KGLAVALQDVATRA
+328 KGLAVALQDVASRA

-349 EEMRG
+349 EEMRS

-390 PVWVNGMFAARDMVN
+390 PVWMNGMFAARDMVN

-434 DPNTYTLY
+434 DPNTYTVY

>member
-18 TITTYLVK
+18 TITTFLVK

-46 AEIPATSAGV
+46 AEIPATSAGI
-56 IKEFLVPEGE
+56 IKELLIGEGD

-78 VESAETATV
+78 VASATDEPAEVTTEDTKQPEQAAVVATV
-87 PAKEES
+87 P
-93 KQEAVAQTEKVE
+93 V
-105 VAASAPSAPRKQSG
+105 SAPPRNRSA
-119 NGRYSPAVI
+119 NGRFSPAVI
-128 RLASENEIDLNE
+128 RLASENDIDLNQ
-140 LSGSGLGGRITRKDV
+140 LDGSGLGGRITRKDV
-155 LRYLSEGRPA
+155 LRYLSEGRP
-165 RVQEPA
+165 RQPEPA
-171 TQAPVQET
+171 TQVPVQET
-179 MVQTKLDVP
+179 MTQVKLDVP
-188 KEAPRPAVEPSKQ
+188 ETVTKPVVAPMTASTPSE
-201 MTGSAS
+201 
-207 SSDRYESIPTAG
+207 SSDRIEMIPTAG
-219 VRQAIANNMVRSK
+219 VRQAIASNMVRSK

-259 FMKREG
+259 FFEREG

-276 AAIEA
+276 AAVEG
-281 LKKYPMMNSEWAG
+281 LKKHPMMNSEWAG
-294 DHIKVHQDVH
+294 DHIKVHKDIH

-314 LYVPVIRQA
+314 LYVPVIKHA

-328 KGLAVALQDVATRA
+328 KGLAVALQDVAGRA
-342 RENRLKA
+342 RANRLKA
-349 EEMRG
+349 DEMRG

>member
-1 MEQTIKMPQL
+1 MEQTITMPQL

-46 AEIPATSAGV
+46 AEIPATSAGIV
-56 IKEFLVPEGE
+56 KEFLIPEGE

-78 VESAETATV
+78 VESAEEAVTATKSEPV
-87 PAKEES
+87 AEAEPAEPAAA
-93 KQEAVAQTEKVE
+93 KQAVAT
-105 VAASAPSAPRKQSG
+105 APKKQSG

-128 RLASENEIDLNE
+128 RLANENNIDLNE
-140 LSGSGLGGRITRKDV
+140 LSGSGLGGRITRKDI

-165 RVQEPA
+165 STPEKS

-179 MVQTKLDVP
+179 MVQTKMDVP
-188 KEAPRPAVEPSKQ
+188 TEAPRPAVEPSQ
-201 MTGSAS
+201 PAASTSTG
-207 SSDRYESIPTAG
+207 RYETIPTAG

-248 LVEARAKLKDE
+248 LVEARAKLKDD

-294 DHIKVHQDVH
+294 DHIKVHQDIH

-328 KGLAVALQDVATRA
+328 KGLAVALQDVASRA

-390 PVWVNGMFAARDMVN
+390 PVWMNGMFAARDMVN

-434 DPNTYTLY
+434 DPDTYTVY